1 MVFERSLVRAPD
13 QGNRRSAVA
22 GSRKFD
28 EIMEKLE
35 IMIEEMMSDG
45 GPAPQ
50 DLGSV
55 GTHDA
60 RKHRVTRTRAT
71 TCRTTMCVR
80 SRGMITNLAKDLARK
95 DKTEQER
102 GIEEKELRASCKRD
116 DGGTKGD
123 KKGSKGSNPDR
134 YGDNDTRSNGH
145 KGKGEGKCNSE
156 IQDCYDC
163 GDQGHIGVN
172 CPYKWANSKDEDGQ
186 GSSWE
191 GGFEGESPE

>member
-1 MVFERSLVRAPD
+1 
-13 QGNRRSAVA
+13 
-22 GSRKFD
+22 
-28 EIMEKLE
+28 
-35 IMIEEMMSDG
+35 
-45 GPAPQ
+45 
-50 DLGSV
+50 
-55 GTHDA
+55 
-60 RKHRVTRTRAT
+60 
-71 TCRTTMCVR
+71 
-80 SRGMITNLAKDLARK
+80 MITNLAKDLARK

-134 YGDNDTRSNGH
+134 CGDNDTRSNGH
-145 KGKGEGKCNSE
+145 EGKGEGKCNSE

-163 GDQGHIGVN
+163 GELRQIGVN
-172 CPYKWANSKDEDGQ
+172 CPYKWANSIDEDGQ